1 VKKRQ
6 ENPAKVLIVDDVPD
20 TVEII
25 KKLLEYEGYQ
35 VWAAYTGE
43 EGVEIALTENFDVV
57 VMDIN
62 LPGID
67 GNEAL
72 RQIHGRNADQSV
84 VILTAYA
91 NVDNAI
97 RALKDGA
104 VDFIQKPFENDH
116 LVEVIQKSVE
126 RTRTIQ
132 EKRKLEEEIRRLSIT
147 DDLTGLYNHRQFFNT
162 LKTELTRAK
171 RQKHKLAL
179 LMFDLDSF
187 KEYNDVYGHL
197 EGDKVLQKIGQ
208 ITLRCIRN
216 NVDTGYRYGGDEF
229 AIILIGVNLNMALDI
244 AERLRSTIENA
255 ELGAIT
261 VSIGL
266 AEFEGDMDSETF
278 VKAADDALYVA
289 KSSGGNRVQTINSIL
304 QTQDAHTDRPA

>member
-1 VKKRQ
+1 MNRQ
-6 ENPAKVLIVDDVPD
+6 ENRPKVLIVDDVPD

-35 VWAAYTGE
+35 VCAVYTGE
-43 EGVEIALTENFDVV
+43 EGVDIALKENFDVV

-72 RQIHGRNADQSV
+72 RQIHSKNADQSV

-104 VDFIQKPFENDH
+104 ADFIRKPFENDH
-116 LVEVIQKSVE
+116 LVEVIQKCVE
-126 RTRTIQ
+126 RTRTIR

-147 DDLTGLYNHRQFFNT
+147 DDLTGLYNHRQFFNA
-162 LKTELTRAK
+162 LESELTRAK

-197 EGDKVLQKIGQ
+197 EGDKVLKKIGQ

-229 AIILIGVNLNMALDI
+229 AIILIGVDLNMALDI
-244 AERLRSTIENA
+244 AERLRSTIEKA

-266 AEFEGDMDSETF
+266 AEFESDMDSESF
-278 VKAADDALYVA
+278 LKAADDALYVA

-304 QTQDAHTDRPA
+304 QTQDAHTDRPV